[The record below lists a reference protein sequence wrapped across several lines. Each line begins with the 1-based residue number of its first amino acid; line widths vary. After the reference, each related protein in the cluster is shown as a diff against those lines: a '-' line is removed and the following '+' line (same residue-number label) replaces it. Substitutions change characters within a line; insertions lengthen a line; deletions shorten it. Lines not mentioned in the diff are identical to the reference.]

1 MAYRIK
7 PHKSATREILRVAC
21 ERLEKAQKALL
32 LPPEDRAKGIHQARK
47 RIKEVRALVRLVREP
62 LGEQYQPENRRFR
75 DINRRLSAVRDAGAL
90 VESWDVLAGL
100 MPEHFNTEGTQ
111 AVRKR
116 LVLRAQDG
124 GQTVGELHGILG
136 EALGDLAA
144 AQEAVSD
151 WPLAGK
157 GFALYR
163 GGLRRSFSGGR
174 KALAAAFELASD
186 ERLHDWRKQVKDHW
200 YHTLLLRALWP
211 DAFEV
216 RANMLKQ
223 LSELLGQDQDLGML
237 QRLMEQEPVLF
248 GSENQQEEIRART
261 GERRA
266 WLQREAFLLGRRLYA
281 EPAAAMAKRWERYWN
296 IARTELR

>member
-7 PHKSATREILRVAC
+7 PHKSATREIRRVAC
-21 ERLEKAQKALL
+21 ERLEKAQEALL
-32 LPPEDRAKGIHQARK
+32 CPPEERTEGIHQARK
-47 RIKEVRALVRLVREP
+47 RIKELRALVRLVREP
-62 LGEQYQPENRRFR
+62 LGERYQQENRRFR
-75 DINRRLSAVRDAGAL
+75 NINRRLSAVRDAGAL
-90 VESWDVLAGL
+90 VEAWDELAGV

-116 LVLRAQDG
+116 LALRAQDG

-144 AQEAVSD
+144 AEAEVTD

-211 DAFEV
+211 DAFDL
-216 RANMLKQ
+216 RANRLKQ

-237 QRLMEQEPVLF
+237 QRLLKQEPVLF
-248 GSENQQEEIRART
+248 GGKSQQEQIMALT

-266 WLQREAFLLGRRLYA
+266 WLQKKAFSLGRRMYA
-281 EPAAAMAKRWERYWN
+281 EPAATLTKRWERYWD